1 MPINTHLTILC
12 SFRFFRFKHFE
23 DKTDVRLGTFRHD
36 IDIPIVTFDNDGK
49 IHRDYR
55 DYPGKR
61 NWLVKRNPYNYSCRM
76 CYSGVSA
83 YTALKWKFIKFQQ
96 AAIVSLGLG
105 PGNE

>member
-1 MPINTHLTILC
+1 MTGRSIGITGIIQ
-12 SFRFFRFKHFE
+12 E
-23 DKTDVRLGTFRHD
+23 
-36 IDIPIVTFDNDGK
+36 
-49 IHRDYR
+49 
-55 DYPGKR
+55 KR